1 MKNIIK
7 KSICYLLVTMLL
19 IASSSTTILAID
31 YYPSGFYIANYETM
45 NVRSGPGLNYP
56 VVGILKK
63 GEKIFIHDTSS
74 MDDGKV
80 WGAFT
85 FNGSYAFARMDG
97 EYLLFSKN
105 DPTVST
111 ANSGNYRVAY
121 QSMNVRSGPGLNYPV
136 VGTLYK
142 DQGVYVWGTITIDG
156 VEWGR
161 INISGG
167 EDFDVYV
174 RITGGYLVRE

>member
-1 MKNIIK
+1 MKSIIK

-19 IASSSTTILAID
+19 IANSSTTILAID
-31 YYPSGFYIANYETM
+31 YYPDGFYIANYETM
-45 NVRSGPGLNYP
+45 NVRSG
-56 VVGILKK
+56 
-63 GEKIFIHDTSS
+63 S
-74 MDDGKV
+74 
-80 WGAFT
+80 
-85 FNGSYAFARMDG
+85 
-97 EYLLFSKN
+97 
-105 DPTVST
+105 
-111 ANSGNYRVAY
+111 
-121 QSMNVRSGPGLNYPV
+121 GLNYPV

-156 VEWGR
+156 IEWGK